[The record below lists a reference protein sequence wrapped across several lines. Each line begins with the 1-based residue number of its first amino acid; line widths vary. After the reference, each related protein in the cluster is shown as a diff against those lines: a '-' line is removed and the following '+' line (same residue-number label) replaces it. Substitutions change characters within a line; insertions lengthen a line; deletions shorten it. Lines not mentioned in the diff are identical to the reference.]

1 MVKKRFKVELKKT
14 ITFTMPLIRMAN
26 DVFYQVLITKQNT
39 KRILIP
45 NDSLHYLIPICKL
58 KTRYCFVMA
67 TKLQLFTC

>member
-14 ITFTMPLIRMAN
+14 ITFAMPLIGMAN

-45 NDSLHYLIPICKL
+45 NDSLHYFIPI
-58 KTRYCFVMA
+58 
-67 TKLQLFTC
+67 

>member
-14 ITFTMPLIRMAN
+14 ITFATPLIRMAN

-45 NDSLHYLIPICKL
+45 NDSLH
-58 KTRYCFVMA
+58 
-67 TKLQLFTC
+67 